1 MLSIE
6 KLKAKTYDYWSI
18 AVRPKKVEVTGVRQ
32 HVVQDSTVSLLCKVM
47 YIWINYFVCVTG
59 FFPPHFSLSQAI
71 FWQQNSTK
79 MKARTQLIQL
89 VFRALFE
96 NLTK

>member
-59 FFPPHFSLSQAI
+59 FFPLIFPCLKLFSDNKIQPKWKHEPNLS
-71 FWQQNSTK
+71 S
-79 MKARTQLIQL
+79 
-89 VFRALFE
+89 
-96 NLTK
+96 